1 MTEVDVCQY
10 CHSALGWIRKAS
22 LAGNTLFFFF
32 FKILLEIKVVSNLM
46 GGGLARFL
54 IRGTLQFKPL

>member
-1 MTEVDVCQY
+1 M
-10 CHSALGWIRKAS
+10 SILS
-22 LAGNTLFFFF
+22 LCFRLDKESLPGREYSFFFF

-54 IRGTLQFKPL
+54 IRGNLQFKPL